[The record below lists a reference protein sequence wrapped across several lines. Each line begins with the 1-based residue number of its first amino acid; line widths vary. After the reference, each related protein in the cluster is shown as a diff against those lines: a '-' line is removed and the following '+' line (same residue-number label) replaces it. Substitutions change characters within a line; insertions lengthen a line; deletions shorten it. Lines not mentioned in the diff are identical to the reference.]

1 MWKTDGKT
9 NFLVDCKMFSDERH
23 DSLTNIHKILKVKH
37 VKLIYFTNIHNNLKG
52 KQSK

>member
-9 NFLVDCKMFSDERH
+9 NFLVDCQMFSDERH
-23 DSLTNIHKILKVKH
+23 VLFTNIHKILKVKH
-37 VKLIYFTNIHNNLKG
+37 GKLIYFTNIHNNLKG